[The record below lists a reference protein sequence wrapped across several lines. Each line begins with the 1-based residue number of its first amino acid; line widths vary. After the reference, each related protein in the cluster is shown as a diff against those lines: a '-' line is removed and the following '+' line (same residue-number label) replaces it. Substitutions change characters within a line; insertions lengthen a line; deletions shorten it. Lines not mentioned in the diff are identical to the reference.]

1 MQIAERIKRL
11 GTESAFAVL
20 AKAKHLESKGRDII
34 HLEIGQPDFD
44 TPRNIKEAAIRAL
57 NEGKT
62 GYCPTSGVQELK
74 IAVAKETSRTRG
86 IDIQPEQVVIT
97 PGAKPIMFFTILA
110 TVNEGDE
117 VMYPNPGFPIYES
130 LINFVK
136 GKPVPYPLREER
148 NFSFDAEEFVSLIT
162 DKTRLIILNSPQNP
176 TGGILSRSDLKTV
189 ADVAMEKDIM
199 VLSDEIYRRLIYD
212 QSYHSIA
219 SIGDM
224 MERTVILDGF
234 SKTYAMT
241 GWRLG
246 YGVMNKT
253 LAEKIELL
261 QVNSNSCAPNFTQ
274 YGGIEA
280 LEGDQAPM
288 DQMLAAFRERRDVIV
303 NGLNAIE
310 EISCVKPEG
319 AFYAFP
325 NVTKLKISPQDF
337 TDLLLDKYGVAVL
350 SGSSF
355 GQYGTGYIRL
365 SYANSIENINKA
377 LERITEAVQEVN

>member
-1 MQIAERIKRL
+1 MQIAERVKRL

-44 TPRNIKEAAIRAL
+44 TPGNIKEAAIRAL

-74 IAVAKETSRTRG
+74 MAVARETSRTRG

-148 NFSFDAEEFVSLIT
+148 NFSFDAEEFVSLVT

-189 ADVAMEKDIM
+189 ANVAMEKDIM

-212 QSYHSIA
+212 HSFHSIT

-241 GWRLG
+241 GWRIG
-246 YGVMNKT
+246 YGGMNKT

-280 LEGDQAPM
+280 LEGDQAPI
-288 DQMLAAFRERRDVIV
+288 DQMLAAFKERREVIV

-310 EISCVKPEG
+310 GISCVKPEG

-325 NVTKLKISPQDF
+325 NVTKLKISPLDF
-337 TDLLLDKYGVAVL
+337 ADLLLNKYGVAVL

-355 GQYGTGYIRL
+355 GQYGTGYLRL
-365 SYANSIENINKA
+365 SYANSIENIGKA
-377 LERITEAVQEVN
+377 LERIAEAVQEVN